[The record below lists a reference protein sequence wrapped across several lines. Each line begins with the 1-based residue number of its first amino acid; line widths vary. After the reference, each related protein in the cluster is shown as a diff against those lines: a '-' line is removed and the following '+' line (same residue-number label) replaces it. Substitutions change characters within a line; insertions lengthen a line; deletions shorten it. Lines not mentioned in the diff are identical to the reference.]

1 MTDVLGNDL
10 FSACEGTETRRSSGE
25 FPRRSCDELIWR
37 WTLRLALPLLLFL
50 SGRVLYWIWF
60 DNVYAQVVGCDVEGG
75 LALATGASVVAVR
88 ALGSWCS
95 QDIS

>member
-1 MTDVLGNDL
+1 LETTL
-10 FSACEGTETRRSSGE
+10 FDAFACAEK
-25 FPRRSCDELIWR
+25 
-37 WTLRLALPLLLFL
+37 LAPLPLLLFL
-50 SGRVLYWIWF
+50 SGKVLYWIWF

-75 LALATGASVVAVR
+75 LALATGASVVAVW